1 MIKMRETVIEK
12 IVDAWEEYSVGA
24 AILAIIG
31 IVICAIAW
39 CFGVMCL
46 KVWIVMLL
54 WNWIAVSLFGVPT
67 LSFWMA
73 FGLYLLC
80 SLLFKSNVTV
90 NKKSE

>member
-1 MIKMRETVIEK
+1 MKETVVEK
-12 IVDAWEEYSVGA
+12 IVDAWEDYSVGV

-31 IVICAIAW
+31 IVIGAIAW

-46 KVWIVMLL
+46 QAWLVMLL
-54 WNWIAVSLFGVPT
+54 WNWVAVSLFGAPV

-73 FGLYLLC
+73 FGLRWLC
-80 SLLFKSNVTV
+80 SLLFKSRVTV